1 MYNLIRKLPR
11 LEISGTVFPIDS
23 RIVQLD
29 LVVRPSFI
37 WDNKIHGQSMTGDID
52 TYKMNTG
59 ETFWILI
66 EDSDG
71 EYMYFSDMIIIRP
84 SLYEVE
90 TSSNSTTGEIIMKDE
105 YYLSYQIFLEKKGTN
120 KSYNQDDLI
129 PPFIF
134 VRVVA
139 DKWLHSETSISI
151 PLRERVILP
160 RAKYEN
166 TELLDLQPIQL
177 RKAFSGSDFDF
188 YLQKMFNAKESDSL
202 RLNSIQTQLFNLI
215 YNSDK
220 SFYLSSPPGN
230 GQFICT
236 CMGILREMNKDPS
249 FESKSLQVLFL
260 SCNKDKVDYYAAKL
274 ASIFGASRMV
284 SCLKGKSPTQIDQE
298 LSSKNIIVS
307 DIETWD
313 NNVGK
318 KLTKVRGLMK
328 KIKLLVIDGIEF
340 LNSGNP
346 NGALIESAISRIRY
360 IITPQDLKIRI
371 FAYSKCISNANE
383 VSEWLGVSRENTFSF
398 DQNIFNE
405 AVHKKVIGFDSYYR
419 SSRFQMMIKYLKD
432 NVIMQLSQSKK
443 KQTLLIFVL
452 EYEFCLSLAN
462 ELSLF
467 IMSEDDQEERGEEE
481 DRERHITEYNA
492 LLKFSME
499 NGVGFMFKNQSSAE
513 KDYILSRFLSGKIHI
528 IIACEDMKN
537 SITLKFDQVV
547 VMDTKKIDYEDN
559 RGSLAVSK
567 TRKTIEYSH
576 FDIHQMLNR
585 CRNDQMDNGC
595 CSSKFVLLCSSN
607 KREFYEY
614 IIKHSLPLESS
625 INTGI
630 IDCLNTEIA
639 LKTIKTKQ
647 DAIDWITWTLFYRR
661 ISKVSLTICVCHMDS
676 GSASSLRL

>member
-1 MYNLIRKLPR
+1 M
-11 LEISGTVFPIDS
+11 EISGTVFPIDS

-37 WDNKIHGQSMTGDID
+37 WDNKIHGQSMTGDINTD
-52 TYKMNTG
+52 KMNTG
-59 ETFWILI
+59 ETFWILV

-71 EYMYFSDMIIIRP
+71 EYLYFSDMVIIRP
-84 SLYEVE
+84 SVYEAE
-90 TSSNSTTGEIIMKDE
+90 AGGNDSTGEIIMRDE
-105 YYLSYQIFLEKKGTN
+105 YYLSYQIFLEKKGVN

-129 PPFIF
+129 PPFIS
-134 VRVVA
+134 VRAVA

-160 RAKYEN
+160 SIQYEN

-177 RKAFSGSDFDF
+177 RKVFSGSGFDF
-188 YLQKMFNAKESDSL
+188 YLQKMFNVEEGGDL
-202 RLNSIQTQLFNLI
+202 PRLNSIQTQLFNLI

-236 CMGILREMNKDPS
+236 CMGILREVSRDSS
-249 FESKSLQVLFL
+249 FQSKSLQVLFL
-260 SCNKDKVDYYAAKL
+260 SCNKDKVDYYASKL
-274 ASIFGASRMV
+274 VSVFGANYTV
-284 SCLKGKSPTQIDQE
+284 SCLKGKSPAQIDQE
-298 LSSKNIIVS
+298 LSSKSIIIS

-318 KLTKVRGLMK
+318 KLTKVRVLIKGL
-328 KIKLLVIDGIEF
+328 KLLVIDGVEF
-340 LNSGNP
+340 LNNGNS

-360 IITPQDLKIRI
+360 IITPLDLKIRI

-383 VSEWLGVSRENTFSF
+383 VSEWLGISRENTFSF

-405 AVHKKVIGFDSYYR
+405 GIQKNVIGFDSYYR
-419 SSRFQMMIKYLKD
+419 SSRFQMMLKYLKD
-432 NVIMQLSQSKK
+432 NVILQLSQSKVK
-443 KQTLLIFVL
+443 RQTLLIFVL
-452 EYEFCLSLAN
+452 EYEFCLSLAS
-462 ELSLF
+462 EISLF
-467 IMSEDDQEERGEEE
+467 IMSESDQEEEREEE
-481 DRERHITEYNA
+481 ERGKLVTEYNA

-499 NGVGFMFKNQSSAE
+499 NGVGFLFKNQSFAE
-513 KDYILSRFLSGKIHI
+513 KEYILSQFSSGRINI

-547 VMDTKKIDYEDN
+547 VIDTKKIDYEDN
-559 RGSLAVSK
+559 RGSFINSK
-567 TRKTIEYSH
+567 IRKTIDYSQ

-585 CRNDQMDNGC
+585 CKNNQLEEG
-595 CSSKFVLLCSSN
+595 SSPPKFILLCSSN
-607 KREFYEY
+607 KQEFYEY

-625 INTGI
+625 IDTGI

-661 ISKVSLTICVCHMDS
+661 ISKVSLVICVCRHIDPRMATS
-676 GSASSLRL
+676 ETVTVYG